1 MVTTRIWRAGYLIII
16 GLGLVVAGC
25 GRRSENSESPV
36 VLLGNAE
43 VVAPSETS
51 ESLPETSPVP
61 PQPTKTESPSSV
73 HEKAT
78 EGKPVSSPT
87 QPSAVSGGHQ
97 EANKPEPKPTA
108 ELSPKPTA
116 QPKTPAVPAQPESA
130 AKPRAAVKSVASL
143 REELAS
149 STNPDAT
156 ITLTD
161 EIGRLRGRG
170 RAALP
175 ELVGLTANAD
185 PRIRWHAARAIGLV
199 GEDAIS
205 AIPTLFT
212 LLQDADPVVA
222 TQAAAAI
229 GHIREDDSR
238 NELPADVA
246 ELYDDAVTQLVAM
259 LVHNDPRV
267 RRASLRALRELDP
280 DPEALMPVVDAIFA
294 GSDPSVIL
302 PALNSIA
309 DMGGDAVP
317 FLVERLKRP
326 QGRYWASVAIT
337 EIGPAAAAA
346 TPALIDALAAS
357 PPEEQLQ
364 QILALAAIG
373 EGAQAAGDTLLKLYA
388 EEDEALRGPLL
399 YALGQL
405 KITAAE
411 PLLAETVAAGE
422 PWLAAAAAWAR
433 ANIAPDD
440 AKLVADAVARLTKQ
454 TASELE
460 FERAAAVSGL
470 SDLAIDMEPDQQRE
484 LGEHFGDLLE
494 DSSDQV
500 HHAAGAALV
509 RLGGEAV
516 PALIE
521 RLSDSVTQ
529 RNALEII
536 AAIGPPAAPAA
547 VAVMPL
553 LDADDPD
560 VVVEAALALA
570 AVGPKAGPAVE
581 RLVALLDEARQAEGQ
596 TALQYALIYALG
608 RIGPPEATPALES
621 LSALSASSD
630 AMAAT
635 MATWAA
641 LQIDPDNQDRYAA
654 AVPLLTKGLESE
666 SQTVRLEAAVAL
678 GDLGPKAAVATPALE
693 FVAEDDPIA
702 NIRTAARQALAKIGG

>member
-1 MVTTRIWRAGYLIII
+1 MVTTRIWRSGYFIIL
-16 GLGLVVAGC
+16 GLGLGIAIVGC
-25 GRRSENSESPV
+25 GRRNGKNESPV
-36 VLLGNAE
+36 VRLDAE
-43 VVAPSETS
+43 PVAPA
-51 ESLPETSPVP
+51 
-61 PQPTKTESPSSV
+61 QATESPVEVTPVKSQPV
-73 HEKAT
+73 
-78 EGKPVSSPT
+78 EGEEPSPEAKPGDAPT
-87 QPSAVSGGHQ
+87 QPASQSADDKHDKPITTDEPTTVDEPSAKPDAKSSAAATPG
-97 EANKPEPKPTA
+97 EAKATA
-108 ELSPKPTA
+108 R
-116 QPKTPAVPAQPESA
+116 PKTSG
-130 AKPRAAVKSVASL
+130 KSLAEL

-156 ITLTD
+156 ISLTD
-161 EIGRLRGRG
+161 DIGRLRGRG

-229 GHIREDDSR
+229 GHIREDDARS
-238 NELPADVA
+238 ELPADVA

-280 DPEALMPVVDAIFA
+280 DPESVMPVADAIFA

-302 PALNSIA
+302 PALHSIA

-326 QGRYWASVAIT
+326 QGRYWASVALT

-346 TPALIDALAAS
+346 TPALIEALAAS

-373 EGAQAAGDTLLKLYA
+373 EGAQAAGDALLKLYA
-388 EEDEALRGPLL
+388 EGDAALRGPLL

-411 PLLAETVAAGE
+411 PLLAETVAAGD
-422 PWLAAAAAWAR
+422 PSLAATAAWAR

-454 TASELE
+454 TASEQE

-470 SDLAIDMEPDQQRE
+470 SDLSIDMEPEQRRE
-484 LGEHFGDLLE
+484 LGQHFGILLE
-494 DSSDQV
+494 DPSDRV

-516 PALIE
+516 PAVVE

-529 RNALEII
+529 QNALEII

-547 VAVMPL
+547 AAVLPL
-553 LDADDPD
+553 LEADDLD
-560 VVVEAALALA
+560 VVTEAVLALA
-570 AVGPKAGPAVE
+570 AIGPKAGSAVGP
-581 RLVALLDEARQAEGQ
+581 LVSLLEKTGQAEEQ
-596 TALQYALIYALG
+596 SALRYALIYALG
-608 RIGPPEATPALES
+608 RIGPPDATPALES
-621 LSALSASSD
+621 LSALSTSAD
-630 AMAAT
+630 EMAAT
-635 MATWAA
+635 LATWAS
-641 LQIDPDNQDRYAA
+641 LQIDPDNKERYAD
-654 AVPLLTKGLESE
+654 AVPLLAKGLESE

-678 GDLGPKAAVATPALE
+678 GDLGPNAAAAAAALE
-693 FVAEDDPIA
+693 LVAEDDPIA
-702 NIRTAARQALAKIGG
+702 DIRAAARQALAKIGS